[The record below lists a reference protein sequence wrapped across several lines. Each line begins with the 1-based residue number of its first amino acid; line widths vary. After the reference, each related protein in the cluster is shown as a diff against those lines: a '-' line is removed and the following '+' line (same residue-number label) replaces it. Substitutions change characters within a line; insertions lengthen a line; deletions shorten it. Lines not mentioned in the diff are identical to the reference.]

1 MQIVV
6 YYIKM
11 SNNTT
16 NIKLNDSEN
25 TNNATTNTDI
35 SKTKETPI
43 KKCEWCKERDIL
55 PEMNHC
61 NRLYCIAG
69 MNC

>member
-1 MQIVV
+1 MIVV
-6 YYIKM
+6 YIKM
-11 SNNTT
+11 STNTT
-16 NIKLNDSEN
+16 NIIQDVSEN

-35 SKTKETPI
+35 SKTEETPN
-43 KKCEWCKERDIL
+43 KKCEWCKERDVL

-69 MNC
+69 MNYY

>member
-35 SKTKETPI
+35 SKIEQTQN
-43 KKCEWCKERDIL
+43 KKCEWCKERDAL
-55 PEMNHC
+55 PEMTHC

-69 MNC
+69 INC